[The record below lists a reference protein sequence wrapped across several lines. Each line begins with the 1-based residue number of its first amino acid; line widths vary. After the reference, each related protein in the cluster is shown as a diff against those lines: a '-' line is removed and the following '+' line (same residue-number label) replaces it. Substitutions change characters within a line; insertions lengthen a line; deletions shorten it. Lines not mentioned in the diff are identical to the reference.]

1 MFPVQIPFLVLGTGG
16 LGLGPVCFIFLYP
29 YLCITLIVSRYE
41 ISNGQWDREM
51 MFQHNTSPLLMMSL
65 SVNEQWAI
73 GTVMRGF
80 KLWSVD
86 GRQVKDT

>member
-1 MFPVQIPFLVLGTGG
+1 MNAF
-16 LGLGPVCFIFLYP
+16 
-29 YLCITLIVSRYE
+29 RYE

-86 GRQVKDT
+86 GRQVKDTYTGYLNCFWHLFSRISPAKKDSYEANQ

>member
-1 MFPVQIPFLVLGTGG
+1 
-16 LGLGPVCFIFLYP
+16 
-29 YLCITLIVSRYE
+29 
-41 ISNGQWDREM
+41 M

-86 GRQVKDT
+86 GRQVKDTYIQDILTVSDTDRKKNYVFLHKNIPGKL